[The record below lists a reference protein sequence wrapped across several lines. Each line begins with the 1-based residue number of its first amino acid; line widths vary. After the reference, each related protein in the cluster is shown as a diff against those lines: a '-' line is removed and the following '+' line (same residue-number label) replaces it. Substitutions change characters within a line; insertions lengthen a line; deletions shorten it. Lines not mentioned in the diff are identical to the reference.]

1 MSEENKKLVRRWF
14 EEVWNQQSEEAID
27 AMFAP
32 GGKAYGFPD
41 PGSVLVGPESFKS
54 VHRIFLGAFPD
65 LRITVREVIAEGD
78 RVAVAWTATMTH
90 LGEHLGFAPTMKK
103 ESLDGSSFLTVSG
116 GQIQEG
122 TNYMEMQG
130 LILRLREISA
140 AVIPERATSL
150 A

>member
-27 AMFAP
+27 EMFAP
-32 GGKAYGFPD
+32 GGKAYGFPE
-41 PGSVLVGPESFKS
+41 PSSVLVGPESFKS
-54 VHRIFLGAFPD
+54 VHRMFLGAFPN
-65 LRITVREVIAEGD
+65 LRITVREIVAEGD
-78 RVAVAWTATMTH
+78 RVAVAWTTTMTH
-90 LGEHLGFAPTMKK
+90 LGEHLGFAPTLKK
-103 ESLDGSSFLTVSG
+103 ETLVGSSFLTVSG

-130 LILRLREISA
+130 LILRLKESSP
-140 AVIPERATSL
+140 AVISEQATSL

>member
-14 EEVWNQQSEEAID
+14 EEVWNQQSEDAID
-27 AMFAP
+27 QMFAP
-32 GGKAYGFPD
+32 GGKAYGFPE
-41 PGSVLVGPESFKS
+41 PNSVLVGPESFKS

-65 LRITVREVIAEGD
+65 LRITVREIIAEGD

-90 LGEHLGFAPTMKK
+90 LGEHLGFAPTMIK
-103 ESLDGSSFLTVSG
+103 ETLHGSSFLTVSG

-130 LILRLREISA
+130 LILRLKEGSPAI
-140 AVIPERATSL
+140 IPEKAAALS
-150 A
+150 

>member
-27 AMFAP
+27 EMFAP
-32 GGKAYGFPD
+32 EGKAYGFPD
-41 PGSVLVGPESFKS
+41 PSSLLVGPESFKS

-65 LRITVREVIAEGD
+65 LRISVREVVAEGD

-90 LGEHLGFAPTMKK
+90 LGEQLGFAPTMKK
-103 ESLDGSSFLTVSG
+103 ESLDGSSFLTVRG

-130 LILRLREISA
+130 LILRLKEGSPAI
-140 AVIPERATSL
+140 IPEQATSL

>member
-27 AMFAP
+27 EMFAP

-41 PGSVLVGPESFKS
+41 SSSVLVGPESFKS
-54 VHRIFLGAFPD
+54 VHRIFLAAFPD
-65 LRITVREVIAEGD
+65 LRITVREIVAEGD
-78 RVAVAWTATMTH
+78 RVAVTWTATMTH

-116 GQIQEG
+116 SQIQEG

-130 LILRLREISA
+130 LILRLKESSP
-140 AVIPERATSL
+140 AVIPEQATSL

>member
-1 MSEENKKLVRRWF
+1 MSEQNKQLVRRWF

-27 AMFAP
+27 EMFAP

-41 PGSVLVGPESFKS
+41 PSSVLVGPESFKS
-54 VHRIFLGAFPD
+54 IHRIFLGAFPD
-65 LRITVREVIAEGD
+65 LRITVREVVAEGD

-130 LILRLREISA
+130 LILRLKESSP
-140 AVIPERATSL
+140 AVIPEQATSL